1 MQQPV
6 DGTVMGNFF
15 GASSPSVSVNNLGKL
30 FTPPSNIIYKYWH
43 LAHVWLSTAAGYLGE
58 MQPTAA
64 NFTSHFATRNDIAS
78 VFNDTGSEL
87 GGGPKTSIDSV
98 LLGEPFPEY
107 PGGFMESTLY
117 SSVATLGNS
126 LEDGLQTFMSEALY
140 TNNLTQK
147 EVDALG
153 AAGITSSK
161 VICYFLV
168 FLNVSKSII
177 VSASAGYLLCK
188 HLFL

>member
-1 MQQPV
+1 
-6 DGTVMGNFF
+6 
-15 GASSPSVSVNNLGKL
+15 
-30 FTPPSNIIYKYWH
+30 
-43 LAHVWLSTAAGYLGE
+43 
-58 MQPTAA
+58 
-64 NFTSHFATRNDIAS
+64 
-78 VFNDTGSEL
+78 
-87 GGGPKTSIDSV
+87 
-98 LLGEPFPEY
+98 
-107 PGGFMESTLY
+107 MESTLY

-147 EVDALG
+147 EVDALS

-177 VSASAGYLLCK
+177 VSAAGG
-188 HLFL
+188 